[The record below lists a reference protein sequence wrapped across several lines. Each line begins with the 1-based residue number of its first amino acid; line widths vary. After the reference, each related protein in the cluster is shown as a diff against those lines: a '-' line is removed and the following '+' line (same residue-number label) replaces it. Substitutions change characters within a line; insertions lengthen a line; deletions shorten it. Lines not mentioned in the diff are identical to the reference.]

1 MAFGSKLTKD
11 DLIAAGLDPDKLV
24 EFQSKGVT
32 KDMLDALK
40 TELTTSMTQTIT
52 DQLKAGFT
60 ELENKLRTPEP
71 RGNGGGNGGN
81 GGGEPEPESDF
92 DSFTTD
98 PVAHINKKV
107 GNLARASAVEIMKT
121 RRQIAEDNLR
131 NTLVGFKNEALKAEI
146 EDEWKKYTPEVLAR
160 NNSDP
165 YELLKKIHNMVIGAH
180 QEDIMRDTN
189 KKDGKFNIVHSG
201 ASPTTNTVV
210 TPAVGADGKRQL
222 TEKEKKD
229 AKAFGMTDDEWLQQE
244 IDMQKEEELRHRRS
258 A

>member
-11 DLIAAGLDPDKLV
+11 DLIAAGLDPDKLA

-32 KDMLDALK
+32 KDMLDTLK
-40 TELTTSMTQTIT
+40 TELTTQLTTTIT

-71 RGNGGGNGGN
+71 KGNGGGNGGN
-81 GGGEPEPESDF
+81 GGNEPEPVSDF

-98 PVAHINKKV
+98 PVAHINNKV
-107 GNLARASAVEIMKT
+107 SSLARATAVEVMKT
-121 RRQIAEDNLR
+121 RRQIAEDSLR
-131 NTLVGFKNEALKAEI
+131 STLTGFKNEALKTEI
-146 EDEWKKYTPEVLAR
+146 EEEWKKYTPDVLAR

-165 YELLKKIHNMVIGAH
+165 YELLKKIHNMVLGAH
-180 QEDIMRDTN
+180 QDDILRDTN
-189 KKDGKFNIVHSG
+189 KKDGKYNIIHSG
-201 ASPTTNTVV
+201 ASPASNTTV

-222 TEKEKKD
+222 TDKEKRD